1 VFNLIDFRSL
11 EKILEGIYKRRD
23 CTLYVGKKKINRQ
36 EVYGKCDGHCAYCG
50 KEITFKQMQVDHIK
64 PLYRNDNVVTLESWG
79 VERGTDDI
87 DNLLPSCARCNRWK
101 STFSLEMF
109 RKEIELQIE
118 RLNNYNNNYRMAK
131 DYGLISENN
140 NKVIFY
146 FEKK

>member
-1 VFNLIDFRSL
+1 
-11 EKILEGIYKRRD
+11 
-23 CTLYVGKKKINRQ
+23 VGKKKINRQ
-36 EVYGKCDGHCAYCG
+36 EVYDKCDGHCAYCG

-64 PLYRNDNVVTLESWG
+64 PLYRNDNVATLESWG

>member
-1 VFNLIDFRSL
+1 M
-11 EKILEGIYKRRD
+11 EGIYKRRD

-36 EVYGKCDGHCAYCG
+36 EVYDKCDGHCAYCG

-64 PLYRNDNVVTLESWG
+64 PLYRNDNVTTLESWG
-79 VERGTDDI
+79 VERGTDDM

>member
-1 VFNLIDFRSL
+1 M
-11 EKILEGIYKRRD
+11 EGIYKRRD

-36 EVYGKCDGHCAYCG
+36 EVYDKCDGHCAYCG

-64 PLYRNDNVVTLESWG
+64 PLYRNDNVITLESWG
-79 VERGTDDI
+79 VERGTDDM

-146 FEKK
+146 FEKKIVYL

>member
-1 VFNLIDFRSL
+1 M
-11 EKILEGIYKRRD
+11 EGIHKRRD
-23 CTLYVGKKKINRQ
+23 CILYVGKKKINRQ
-36 EVYGKCDGHCAYCG
+36 EVYDKCDGHCAYCG

>member
-1 VFNLIDFRSL
+1 M
-11 EKILEGIYKRRD
+11 
-23 CTLYVGKKKINRQ
+23 GKKKINRQ
-36 EVYGKCDGHCAYCG
+36 EVYDKCDGHCAYCG

-79 VERGTDDI
+79 VVRGTDDI

-101 STFSLEMF
+101 STFGLEMF

>member
-1 VFNLIDFRSL
+1 MFNFIDFRSL

>member
-1 VFNLIDFRSL
+1 
-11 EKILEGIYKRRD
+11 LEGIYKRRD

-36 EVYGKCDGHCAYCG
+36 EVYDKCDGHCAYCG

-64 PLYRNDNVVTLESWG
+64 PLYRNDNVTTLESWG
-79 VERGTDDI
+79 VERGTDDM

>member
-36 EVYGKCDGHCAYCG
+36 EVYDKCDGHCAYCG

>member
-1 VFNLIDFRSL
+1 M
-11 EKILEGIYKRRD
+11 EGIYKRRD

-36 EVYGKCDGHCAYCG
+36 EVYDKCDGHCAYCG

-64 PLYRNDNVVTLESWG
+64 PLYRNDNVITLESWG

-146 FEKK
+146 FEKKIVYL

>member
-1 VFNLIDFRSL
+1 M
-11 EKILEGIYKRRD
+11 EGIHKRRD
-23 CTLYVGKKKINRQ
+23 CILYVGKKKINRQ
-36 EVYGKCDGHCAYCG
+36 EVYDKCDGHCAYCG

-64 PLYRNDNVVTLESWG
+64 PLYRNDNVITLESWG

>member
-79 VERGTDDI
+79 VVRGTDDI